1 MWFRFGADGRL
12 EKRLLGEGITITFLI
27 IFLPNQSSRYG
38 GNPAGI
44 LVSIARTLTEA
55 AKKNNAR
62 KVKKKW
68 TAGEPRP
75 LA

>member
-1 MWFRFGADGRL
+1 M
-12 EKRLLGEGITITFLI
+12 
-27 IFLPNQSSRYG
+27 
-38 GNPAGI
+38 AGI
-44 LVSIARTLTEA
+44 PLVSIRRTLTEA

-75 LA
+75 SRNVLNKMVL